1 MLGTLKKRYDKRT
14 REIDAFVVDLV
25 NYGNS
30 LDLRWDE
37 VNTVPSSTQVS
48 VSFTLPDGFVA
59 DKLYCITIDGR
70 NEVPYS
76 LNGNKVEVSLPS
88 VSVFASLVLTSTKS
102 QELPSEPSGVGSM
115 PELFTFGYDA
125 KGETLNK
132 DEATYIPVMQEG
144 KPYVVASEFGG
155 NVAEWYEITDAYQG
169 ESAIRVT
176 AGDIRFNTTDNGA
189 IRIPIEKFNRFKL
202 AVRSNNTTA
211 SWFGFR
217 LLKPSETSSVWESR
231 DLYYRIGYSQPNIAY
246 ITLTPVKPQNGVW
259 VEYERDILSDVIG
272 LWGAE
277 WANAI
282 VTDVHYGP
290 VDRNSADYDNLI
302 FMSPDYN
309 SGIDNQKKNDK
320 IKCWTEN
327 GRICIEVSD
336 FYRGKEFRLQITDLS
351 GRVIGMEDCI
361 VDSYRLLSETIFSM
375 PGAYFIQVIDKETDV
390 TVLQTRCIAN

>member
-1 MLGTLKKRYDKRT
+1 M
-14 REIDAFVVDLV
+14 
-25 NYGNS
+25 
-30 LDLRWDE
+30 
-37 VNTVPSSTQVS
+37 
-48 VSFTLPDGFVA
+48 
-59 DKLYCITIDGR
+59 
-70 NEVPYS
+70 
-76 LNGNKVEVSLPS
+76 
-88 VSVFASLVLTSTKS
+88 
-102 QELPSEPSGVGSM
+102 
-115 PELFTFGYDA
+115 
-125 KGETLNK
+125 
-132 DEATYIPVMQEG
+132 
-144 KPYVVASEFGG
+144 
-155 NVAEWYEITDAYQG
+155 AEWYEITDAYQG

-202 AVRSNNTTA
+202 AVRSNNTTT

-309 SGIDNQKKNDK
+309 SGIDNQKKT
-320 IKCWTEN
+320 IK
-327 GRICIEVSD
+327 
-336 FYRGKEFRLQITDLS
+336 
-351 GRVIGMEDCI
+351 
-361 VDSYRLLSETIFSM
+361 
-375 PGAYFIQVIDKETDV
+375 
-390 TVLQTRCIAN
+390 